1 MTVAAE
7 DRELRVAQ
15 RRARAAARRRRRFLV
30 RRLVALGLVLVLVGV
45 VLGVL
50 LLPGGQSARVG
61 ATHMAKV
68 VAQVQVGQLDTSA
81 PYALPAPV
89 ERALA
94 LPVGGRII
102 IAGGLS
108 GGRSASGVFAFDPA
122 SGHLSSLGSVPQA
135 FHDAAGAVL
144 GGLALVCWHTHPS
157 DKGKPH
163 KKPLLSNWK

>member
-15 RRARAAARRRRRFLV
+15 RRARAAARRRRFLV

-50 LLPGGQSARVG
+50 MLPGGRSARVG
-61 ATHMAKV
+61 VAHLAKV
-68 VAQVQVGQLDTSA
+68 VARVQIGQLDTSA

-108 GGRSASGVFAFDPA
+108 GGHSATGVFAFDPA
-122 SGHLSSLGSVPQA
+122 SGHLSALGSVPQA
-135 FHDAAGAVL
+135 FHDAAGAVVRGRL
-144 GGLALVCWHTHPS
+144 LVFGGGPET
-157 DKGKPH
+157 
-163 KKPLLSNWK
+163 